1 MSSASA
7 KRASSVEHPLVQL
20 TLVRIREFA
29 REPEAI
35 FWAIL
40 FPILLTTGLGI
51 AFRSQPQPVLQI
63 ATTTPQLAAAL
74 RTETGLAVEL
84 LSPAEADRILSVGK
98 VALLAIPAPDGG
110 VTYRYDS
117 TNPEGRTARLLA
129 DAAVQRAAGR
139 TDPVHATE
147 TLISEP
153 GSRYVDFLV
162 PGLVGLGIMSNAVW
176 GIGFSIV
183 DARRRKL
190 TKRLI
195 ATPMSK
201 VHYLGSYVVWR
212 LLILWFEVGLPIGF
226 GALAFG
232 VPVRGRLI
240 DLAALCVFASLS
252 FSTLGL
258 LIATR
263 ARTIEAVSNL
273 MNLLQVPM
281 WILSGVFFSS
291 QRFPEIVQPVI
302 KALPLTALIDALRAL
317 MLQGA
322 SLVQL
327 APQLATLGA
336 WLIICFSLSLKLF
349 RWR

>member
-1 MSSASA
+1 M
-7 KRASSVEHPLVQL
+7 R
-20 TLVRIREFA
+20 
-29 REPEAI
+29 
-35 FWAIL
+35 
-40 FPILLTTGLGI
+40 
-51 AFRSQPQPVLQI
+51 
-63 ATTTPQLAAAL
+63 
-74 RTETGLAVEL
+74 
-84 LSPAEADRILSVGK
+84 
-98 VALLAIPAPDGG
+98 
-110 VTYRYDS
+110 
-117 TNPEGRTARLLA
+117 
-129 DAAVQRAAGR
+129 
-139 TDPVHATE
+139 
-147 TLISEP
+147 EP

-201 VHYLGSYVVWR
+201 VHYLASYLVWR

-226 GALAFG
+226 GALVFG

-240 DLAALCVFASLS
+240 ELAVLVVFASMS

-281 WILSGVFFSS
+281 WILSGVFFSA
-291 QRFPEIVQPVI
+291 QRFPEIVQPII

-322 SLVQL
+322 SLAQL

-336 WLIICFSLSLKLF
+336 WLIVCFALSLKLF